1 MYASA
6 DAQWRAVAA
15 KAAALRAGGR
25 PVLIGTDTVADSEA
39 LSRRLAAAGL
49 PHAVLNARCD
59 RHEAAVVAAAGAAG
73 AITVATSMAGRGTD
87 IALSPGVA
95 ARGGLHVICCQQN
108 GSPRMDRQLIGR
120 CARQG
125 EPGSAER
132 AIALDGRLLARL
144 PLAAALRRL
153 AGADIG
159 GRIAARAGL
168 AALLMLRKRQWVVQR
183 RERRERRLLLQR
195 DTELAGWLTFG
206 GPAN

>member
-1 MYASA
+1 VFASL
-6 DAQWRAVAA
+6 DAQWQAVAA

-39 LSRRLAAAGL
+39 LSQKLSAAGM

-59 RHEAAVVAAAGAAG
+59 QHEADVVAAAGGAG
-73 AITVATSMAGRGTD
+73 AITVATSIAGRGTD
-87 IALSPGVA
+87 IALAPEVA

-132 AIALDGRLLARL
+132 AIALDGRLLAGQ

-153 AGADIG
+153 LGARAGG
-159 GRIAARAGL
+159 WQRYCAGL
-168 AALLMLRKRQWVVQR
+168 AAPLALRAAQWNQQR
-183 RERRERRLLLQR
+183 RERRERRLLHNR
-195 DTELAGWLTFG
+195 DSELAGWLSFS
-206 GPAN
+206 GPAE